1 MRYYVHHESESI
13 FVRLTADRSQE
24 VEEIDRETAENLAML
39 YRTTVQPCD
48 WRRETLD
55 ILREAAAEAR
65 RQDGVLGGHERLFHL
80 FDLILQ
86 DYRVQH
92 DVPGTRYFYNPSN
105 GLTFSGGPG
114 QAVPTHYCV
123 ANGPGS
129 ARMEQLTRGD
139 FLKRVGD
146 L

>member
-1 MRYYVHHESESI
+1 MRYYVHHESGSI
-13 FVRLTADRSQE
+13 FASLTASPSLE
-24 VEEIDRETAENLAML
+24 VEEIDRETAEDLART
-39 YRTTVQPCD
+39 YGTTVQSCD
-48 WRRETLD
+48 WRREALE
-55 ILREAAAEAR
+55 ILREAAAEAQ
-65 RQDGVLGGHERLFHL
+65 RQDGTLAGHERLFHL

-92 DVPGTRYFYNPSN
+92 DVPGTRYFHNPSN